1 MSAFSIISGLEE
13 ISENGYNKLWILD
26 FILAGAQN
34 KSWGIC
40 EVEMQPKA

>member
-1 MSAFSIISGLEE
+1 MPAFSIINGLRE

-26 FILAGAQN
+26 FILAGARN

-40 EVEMQPKA
+40 EVKNVI